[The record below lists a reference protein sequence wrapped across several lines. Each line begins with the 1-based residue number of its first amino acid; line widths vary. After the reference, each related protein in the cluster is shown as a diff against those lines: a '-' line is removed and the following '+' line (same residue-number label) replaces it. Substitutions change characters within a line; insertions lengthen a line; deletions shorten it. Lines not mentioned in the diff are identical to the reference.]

1 MQLFPKDWPPF
12 LGSDSL
18 LVGVVSDLVDLGG
31 PLLLGETVAVVG
43 PVDDAGHDLVA
54 AGLLTEHL
62 LDVGG
67 LEVGQGGALGL
78 QLTQLR
84 VLPGKVQLLLQE
96 GQPAV
101 KVEHGLS
108 LTFVCFFV
116 MIDLLQKSPHK
127 NFRNKVFR
135 KKITNRFNST
145 RCNYSSSFFLT
156 SFWPVPSALIAVE
169 RNWLGLEASI
179 DLKDN
184 ELPCGSW
191 PTSHRKTI
199 LFSKN

>member
-1 MQLFPKDWPPF
+1 MAPF

-96 GQPAV
+96 GQPAE

-108 LTFVCFFV
+108 LTFVSFLFNDRLAKR
-116 MIDLLQKSPHK
+116 ILPKIFAIRFSEKKS
-127 NFRNKVFR
+127 R
-135 KKITNRFNST
+135 TGST
-145 RCNYSSSFFLT
+145 
-156 SFWPVPSALIAVE
+156 
-169 RNWLGLEASI
+169 
-179 DLKDN
+179 
-184 ELPCGSW
+184 
-191 PTSHRKTI
+191 
-199 LFSKN
+199 

>member
-1 MQLFPKDWPPF
+1 MLFTSAAVPERLAPF
-12 LGSDSL
+12 LRSDSL

-78 QLTQLR
+78 KLTQLR

-127 NFRNKVFR
+127 NFRNKVCFP
-135 KKITNRFNST
+135 KSHEQVQPDTVQLLIKLFSDI
-145 RCNYSSSFFLT
+145 LL
-156 SFWPVPSALIAVE
+156 ALIAVE